1 MLSSVEQAF
10 VGRDEIRAPLETP
23 AWEGGGGWWCR
34 KKIVLALRAS
44 VWCNSN
50 NKGGGGG
57 GPLPDPTLHGILCG
71 RSRFRFPDVTKN
83 PSLDSFP
90 FHVALSYFKHQ

>member
-10 VGRDEIRAPLETP
+10 VGRDEIRPPLETP
-23 AWEGGGGWWCR
+23 AWEGGGVVVS

-50 NKGGGGG
+50 NKGGGG

>member
-23 AWEGGGGWWCR
+23 AWEEGGGWWCR
-34 KKIVLALRAS
+34 KKLFWPFGSQFGATVTIR
-44 VWCNSN
+44 
-50 NKGGGGG
+50 GGGGG

-90 FHVALSYFKHQ
+90 FHVALSYFKHH

>member
-23 AWEGGGGWWCR
+23 AWEGGGGGVG
-34 KKIVLALRAS
+34 KKLFWPFGPQFGATVTIR
-44 VWCNSN
+44 
-50 NKGGGGG
+50 GGGG

-71 RSRFRFPDVTKN
+71 RSRFRFPDWTKN

>member
-23 AWEGGGGWWCR
+23 AWEGGGGVVVS

-50 NKGGGGG
+50 NKGGGGEG
-57 GPLPDPTLHGILCG
+57 GLTRIRHCTAFCAEGPD
-71 RSRFRFPDVTKN
+71 F
-83 PSLDSFP
+83 DS
-90 FHVALSYFKHQ
+90 QM

>member
-23 AWEGGGGWWCR
+23 AWEGGGGVVVS

-50 NKGGGGG
+50 NKGGGGR
-57 GPLPDPTLHGILCG
+57 GPSPGSDTARHFVRKVPISIPRCDQKSF
-71 RSRFRFPDVTKN
+71 SR
-83 PSLDSFP
+83 LISFP
-90 FHVALSYFKHQ
+90 CSFKLL

>member
-10 VGRDEIRAPLETP
+10 VGRDEIRPPLETP
-23 AWEGGGGWWCR
+23 AWEGGVVVS

-71 RSRFRFPDVTKN
+71 RSRFRLPDVTKN

>member
-34 KKIVLALRAS
+34 KKLFWPFGPQFGATVTIRGGEGRGAS
-44 VWCNSN
+44 PGSDTARHFVRKVPISIPRCDQKSF
-50 NKGGGGG
+50 
-57 GPLPDPTLHGILCG
+57 
-71 RSRFRFPDVTKN
+71 SR
-83 PSLDSFP
+83 LISFP
-90 FHVALSYFKHQ
+90 CSFKLL